1 MPSSKRVD
9 DAARTGFLGDFA
21 TGFFAGLFFGAGFF
35 AAGFL
40 TGDLCVDR

>member
-1 MPSSKRVD
+1 MTR
-9 DAARTGFLGDFA
+9 ARTGFLGDFA
-21 TGFFAGLFFGAGFF
+21 AGFFAGLFFGAGFF